1 MRAAVVRRD
10 AAQRVTP
17 ARRCVAPACR
27 RPAFQPQGRMD
38 ASLSSEQRR
47 LLAAQLVQAAQ
58 LLPVGAEALPS
69 VVAAVRRVA
78 GLAGAP
84 RRLSVACG

>member
-1 MRAAVVRRD
+1 
-10 AAQRVTP
+10 
-17 ARRCVAPACR
+17 
-27 RPAFQPQGRMD
+27 MD